1 MDKFMIQWQGYAREI
16 EKMHRDMGPRRVRKV
31 LDENTEFDTMIKEKF
46 NEEQFST
53 LSDFKNMIY
62 ESERKKKDDRK

>member
-1 MDKFMIQWQGYAREI
+1 
-16 EKMHRDMGPRRVRKV
+16 MHRDMGPRRVRKV